1 MRVGTTVRFAGL
13 HLSLARALLLG
24 CISAVASGCGN
35 CDDCS
40 SQGAYEP
47 QTRNY
52 FIAAEHVN
60 WSYAPLNRDPVFD
73 QSIPTPFGDQLE
85 YEKIRYIQYT
95 DATFTTQVPQPNW
108 LGILGPII
116 RGVVG
121 DTLKVTF
128 LNRTDRHLSMHPHGV
143 KYDKDSEGA
152 EYGTPG
158 QGAAIPPDEQFTYT
172 WEVDAGA
179 GPAPGEPSS
188 KVWLYHSHVDE
199 VQDVLDGLIGTIVVT
214 DPAMARSDAT
224 PSDVEREFVTL
235 FLIFDENAESEGH
248 GGGEPDDGP
257 SEEEMEGNLKHAIN
271 GLFFGNLQGLEM
283 NAGDRVRWY
292 VVGLGDEPDLHTP
305 HWHGETAILDG
316 RTRTDVVELLP
327 ASMHVVDMVTDN
339 PGTWLFHCHVA
350 GHVEAG
356 MYTTFVVQ

>member
-1 MRVGTTVRFAGL
+1 METYRQRG
-13 HLSLARALLLG
+13 SERALSRILIGLVTLG
-24 CISAVASGCGN
+24 AISCGDN
-35 CDDCS
+35 GGDGS
-40 SQGAYEP
+40 AYVP
-47 QTRNY
+47 QTRTY
-52 FIAAEHVN
+52 FLAAEHVEWN
-60 WSYAPLNRDPVFD
+60 YAPLGMDPVFN
-73 QSIPTPFGDQLE
+73 QPIPEPYGEQLL
-85 YEKIRYIQYT
+85 YEKIRYVQYT
-95 DATFTTQVPQPNW
+95 DATFTTQIAQPNW

-128 LNRTDRHLSMHPHGV
+128 LNRTDRHLSIHPHGV

-152 EYGTPG
+152 SYGP
-158 QGAAIPPDEQFTYT
+158 QGLGSEVAPDEQFTYT

-199 VQDVLDGLIGTIVVT
+199 VQDVLDGLVGTIIVT
-214 DPAMARSDAT
+214 DAAKARDDGT
-224 PSDVEREFVTL
+224 PTDVDREFVTL
-235 FLIFDENAESEGH
+235 FLIFDQNAESGGH
-248 GGGEPDDGP
+248 GGGAGEEGDGEPT
-257 SEEEMEGNLKHAIN
+257 EEELREGNLKHAIN
-271 GLFFGNLQGLEM
+271 GLIFGNLPGLEM
-283 NAGDRVRWY
+283 NMDDRVRWY

-356 MYTTFVVQ
+356 MYTTFVVR

>member
-1 MRVGTTVRFAGL
+1 MRAYGKRGLLRTVLGTMATELLPLVL
-13 HLSLARALLLG
+13 LACG
-24 CISAVASGCGN
+24 GDDGNGGSG
-35 CDDCS
+35 S
-40 SQGAYEP
+40 SRYVP

-52 FIAAEHVN
+52 FAAAEHVQWN
-60 WSYAPLNRDPVFD
+60 YAPLGRDPVFD
-73 QSIPTPFGDQLE
+73 QDIPAPFGNQLE

-95 DATFTTQVPQPNW
+95 DATFTTQVQQPPS

-152 EYGTPG
+152 EYEPPG
-158 QGAAIPPDEQFTYT
+158 QGAAVAPGERFTYT
-172 WEVDAGA
+172 WDVDAGA

-199 VQDVLDGLIGTIVVT
+199 VQDVLAGLVGAIVVT
-214 DPAMARSDAT
+214 DAAKARSDGT
-224 PSDVEREFVTL
+224 PNDVDREFVTL
-235 FLIFDENAESEGH
+235 FLIFNENMEGGGH
-248 GGGEPDDGP
+248 GAAEQPDQLT
-257 SEEEMEGNLKHAIN
+257 EEEIEGNLKHAIN

-283 NAGDRVRWY
+283 NKGDRVRWY
-292 VVGLGDEPDLHTP
+292 VIGLGSEPDLHTP
-305 HWHGETAILDG
+305 HWHGETGVLDG
-316 RTRTDVVELLP
+316 RTRTDVLELLP
-327 ASMHVVDMVTDN
+327 ASMHTIDMLTDN

-350 GHVEAG
+350 DHLEAG
-356 MYTTFVVQ
+356 MYTTFIVR